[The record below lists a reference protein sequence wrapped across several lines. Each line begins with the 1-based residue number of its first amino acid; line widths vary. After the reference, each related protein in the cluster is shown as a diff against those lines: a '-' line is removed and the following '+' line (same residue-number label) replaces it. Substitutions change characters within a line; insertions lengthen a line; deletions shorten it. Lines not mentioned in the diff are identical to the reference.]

1 MDPKYLPF
9 RASKIKIIHVSY
21 FDVIVLNISTR
32 PYNKKEDGDC
42 PVVWVS
48 KVQAS
53 YKIKAVPSS
62 SILSIVEINSR
73 RNLNLQGDNNRVQV
87 NDLGSVNISGNNNSV
102 QEGYGN
108 RNDSQSH
115 SKAKKAKP
123 VETKPVEIEIIVPE
137 RQVFQKLE
145 GFVKGEPKDIRIPEG
160 IFLQNNLQII

>member
-1 MDPKYLPF
+1 MDTKYIPF

-42 PVVWVS
+42 PVVWV

-73 RNLNLQGDNNRVQV
+73 RNLNLQGDNNLVQV

-102 QEGYGN
+102 QAGLGN

-115 SKAKKAKP
+115 SKAKKPKP

-137 RQVFQKLE
+137 GQVFQKLE
-145 GFVKGEPKDIRIPEG
+145 GFVKGKTQISEG
-160 IFLQNNLQII
+160 IFLQNNLQIISAE